1 MGKGR
6 VEAFTDGVVAII
18 ITIMVLELKVPH
30 GEDFSALEPL
40 LPIFLS
46 YVLSFINVGI
56 YWNNLHNMFHTV
68 QRVDGRVLWAN
79 LNLLFWLSLMPV
91 TTAFMGENHFAPV
104 PVAVYGVDLAL
115 CAIAYT
121 ILVVM
126 LHRLHGS
133 DTAFARALG
142 NDRKG
147 KISLGLLHRRN
158 SAGLR
163 QPMDRRR
170 SLRPGRHDLV
180 RAGQAIRTADRKSK
194 FVLSPHRLQ
203 LFRHRSGEV
212 GIALLQPLGRLDHR
226 KVMAESSPAPCAAS
240 RRTPPVFR
248 VPKTASSLALR

>member
-30 GEDFSALEPL
+30 GEDVSALLPL
-40 LPIFLS
+40 WPVFFS

-104 PVAVYGVDLAL
+104 PVAVYGADLAL
-115 CAIAYT
+115 CAIAYN
-121 ILVVM
+121 ILAAA
-126 LHRLHGS
+126 LHRLHGNG
-133 DTAFARALG
+133 TAFAKALG

-147 KISLGLLHRRN
+147 KL
-158 SAGLR
+158 
-163 QPMDRRR
+163 
-170 SLRPGRHDLV
+170 
-180 RAGQAIRTADRKSK
+180 
-194 FVLSPHRLQ
+194 
-203 LFRHRSGEV
+203 
-212 GIALLQPLGRLDHR
+212 
-226 KVMAESSPAPCAAS
+226 
-240 RRTPPVFR
+240 
-248 VPKTASSLALR
+248 SLAVYIAAVLLTFVNQWIGVALYVLVAMIWLVPDTRFARVIEK

>member
-30 GEDFSALEPL
+30 GEDFSALAPL
-40 LPIFLS
+40 WPIFFS

-115 CAIAYT
+115 CAVAYN
-121 ILVVM
+121 ILVIN
-126 LHRLHGS
+126 LRHLHGAE
-133 DTAFARALG
+133 TTFARAVG
-142 NDRKG
+142 QDRKG
-147 KISLGLLHRRN
+147 KISLALYL
-158 SAGLR
+158 A
-163 QPMDRRR
+163 
-170 SLRPGRHDLV
+170 
-180 RAGQAIRTADRKSK
+180 A
-194 FVLSPHRLQ
+194 
-203 LFRHRSGEV
+203 
-212 GIALLQPLGRLDHR
+212 IALTFVSQWIGVAIYVLVATIWFAPDKRFERLIE
-226 KVMAESSPAPCAAS
+226 K
-240 RRTPPVFR
+240 
-248 VPKTASSLALR
+248 

>member
-30 GEDFSALEPL
+30 GEDFSALAPVW
-40 LPIFLS
+40 PVFLS

-79 LNLLFWLSLMPV
+79 LNLLFWLSLMPA

-115 CAIAYT
+115 CAIGFNILT
-121 ILVVM
+121 IA

-133 DTAFARALG
+133 ETLFARALG
-142 NDRKG
+142 NDLKG
-147 KISLGLLHRRN
+147 KISLALYIAAVALTFVNHWIGVSIYVLVAMVWLV
-158 SAGLR
+158 
-163 QPMDRRR
+163 PDRR
-170 SLRPGRHDLV
+170 
-180 RAGQAIRTADRKSK
+180 
-194 FVLSPHRLQ
+194 FERLI
-203 LFRHRSGEV
+203 E
-212 GIALLQPLGRLDHR
+212 
-226 KVMAESSPAPCAAS
+226 K
-240 RRTPPVFR
+240 
-248 VPKTASSLALR
+248 